1 MLQQERKFK
10 VLPVFMVAVFFAAL
24 LALLAALIAVNNS
37 HALYY
42 RNIPASPA
50 PHSTPAAGS
59 ELVVLISGFH
69 EPYFFTAYL

>member
-10 VLPVFMVAVFFAAL
+10 LLPVFMVAVFFAAL
-24 LALLAALIAVNNS
+24 LALLATLIAVNNS

-50 PHSTPAAGS
+50 PHSTPANS
-59 ELVVLISGFH
+59 ELVVLVSNFH
-69 EPYFFTAYL
+69 KTDSFICYF